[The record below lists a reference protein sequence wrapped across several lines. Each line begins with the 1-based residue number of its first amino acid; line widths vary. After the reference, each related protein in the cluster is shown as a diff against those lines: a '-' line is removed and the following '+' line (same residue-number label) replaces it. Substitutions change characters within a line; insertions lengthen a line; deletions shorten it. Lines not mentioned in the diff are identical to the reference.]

1 MKQYICFQVGE
12 ARYALPLGPVAQVLR
27 FENVTPVPMASGFVE
42 GILNMGGE
50 VVPVINL
57 RLRFGLGRGQPNRRN
72 RVLVVEQD
80 GVKHGLLV
88 DGVKEILELEDA
100 SILTGGPPLAGLKA
114 ELIAG
119 IAKVREHLVV
129 ILEGGRLLAAEAF
142 LRAASA
148 QGAGGREPA
157 GQGPVAEAAEPAEEV
172 QPE

>member
-1 MKQYICFQVGE
+1 
-12 ARYALPLGPVAQVLR
+12 
-27 FENVTPVPMASGFVE
+27 MASSSVE

-57 RLRFGLGRGQPNRRN
+57 RLRFGLGRGQPSRRN
-72 RVLVVEQD
+72 RVLVVERD
-80 GVKHGLLV
+80 GAKHGLLV

-119 IAKVREHLVV
+119 IAKVREHLVI
-129 ILEGGRLLAAEAF
+129 ILEGGRLLEAEGSLRGPAGRGMEAEVPAEAGK
-142 LRAASA
+142 AAA
-148 QGAGGREPA
+148 GREPP
-157 GQGPVAEAAEPAEEV
+157 GQGPAAEAAEAAEEV

>member
-27 FENVTPVPMASGFVE
+27 FENVTPVPMSPGFVE
-42 GILNMGGE
+42 GILNLGGE

-57 RLRFGLGRGQPNRRN
+57 RSRFGLERGEPNRRS
-72 RVLVVEQD
+72 RVLVVERD

-114 ELIAG
+114 ELVAG
-119 IAKVREHLVV
+119 IAKVRENLVI
-129 ILEGGRLLAAEAF
+129 ILEGGPLLEADAS
-142 LRAASA
+142 LRAP
-148 QGAGGREPA
+148 AGRETAAGREP
-157 GQGPVAEAAEPAEEV
+157 PAEAAGQVPAG
-172 QPE
+172 

>member
-27 FENVTPVPMASGFVE
+27 FENVTPVPMAPGFVE
-42 GILNMGGE
+42 GILNLGGE
-50 VVPVINL
+50 VVPVVNL
-57 RLRFGLGRGQPNRRN
+57 RSRFGLERGQPSRRS
-72 RVLVVEQD
+72 RVLVVERD

-114 ELIAG
+114 ELVAG
-119 IAKVREHLVV
+119 IAKVRENLVI
-129 ILEGGRLLAAEAF
+129 ILEGGRLLEADAS
-142 LRAASA
+142 LRVPA
-148 QGAGGREPA
+148 GRESP
-157 GQGPVAEAAEPAEEV
+157 AEAAEAAEEV